1 MPAQKAFE
9 YTPITIPPVDHPT
22 AEQLLI
28 LGDIRSLEARVVQ
41 RELWSAASVRELL
54 QAAANAA
61 TIGNDPAKAG
71 EAFAKAEVVFQ
82 NDVQTKNRMFYLLG
96 IAVGLIAIGV
106 LAGSVLG
113 VAHWLTLTDL
123 ARPEMVIDLF
133 AFAGLGSLTSVLA
146 RLSTIDLKD
155 ELRRK
160 WVLISAA
167 VRPIM
172 AVAFAA
178 IAYLVLTYELV
189 KFSGFDTPDQKKAL
203 IWIAAFLC
211 GYSERFAQDLLD
223 RLPFTKSDDGAASS

>member
-1 MPAQKAFE
+1 M
-9 YTPITIPPVDHPT
+9 TISGPT
-22 AEQLLI
+22 
-28 LGDIRSLEARVVQ
+28 DRPK
-41 RELWSAASVRELL
+41 SAAAFNGRDCYLEVPGGTQL
-54 QAAANAA
+54 NP
-61 TIGNDPAKAG
+61 GKADFSISAWILVPENLDDVPG

-223 RLPFTKSDDGAASS
+223 RLPFTTSDEGSASS

>member
-1 MPAQKAFE
+1 MPAQKAFA

-22 AEQLLI
+22 ADQLLI

-61 TIGNDPAKAG
+61 TIGGDPAKAR
-71 EAFAKAEVVFQ
+71 EAFAKAEIVFQ
-82 NDVQTKNRMFYLLG
+82 NDVQTKNRMFYLVG
-96 IAVGLIAIGV
+96 IAFGLIAIGV

-113 VAHWLTLTDL
+113 VAHWLKLIAL

-160 WVLISAA
+160 WVVISAG

-172 AVAFAA
+172 AVSFAA
-178 IAYLVLTYELV
+178 ITYLLLNFDLV
-189 KFSGFDTPDQKKAL
+189 TFSGFDTPGKKKAL

-223 RLPFTKSDDGAASS
+223 RLPFTKSDERSAGS